1 MSLEFNTNDNVATF
15 ETVFSTSKE
24 TFTADFRTNSEVN
37 GASAYEVAVA
47 NGFEGTEAE
56 WIASLKGDQG
66 DAGYT
71 PQKGVDYFDG
81 DDGSDG
87 QDGADGISV
96 THSWN
101 GTTLTVTSAS
111 GTSSAD
117 LKGDTGAT
125 GATGADGKSAY
136 QYAQEGGFTGT
147 ETEFIAK
154 LVTAYLPIAGG
165 TLTGELRV
173 NGKDVAGGSK
183 IVLES
188 GNGQLTNSGTQ
199 TLFGFIDSSRIA
211 VGHSNYILVI
221 RGSAARL
228 AYNGKDLALYSDV
241 TSLDTR
247 LSALEA
253 AAVSVFSG
261 TEAAMTVDVGEDG
274 DIYLVTE

>member
-24 TFTADFRTNSEVN
+24 TFAADFRTNSEVN

-81 DDGSDG
+81 DDGISVTHSWNGTTLTVTSASGTSSADLQGLQGIQGEQGEQGPQGDQGPQGEQGPKGEQGPQGDQGPQGEQGIQGETGADG
-87 QDGADGISV
+87 KDGISV

-117 LKGDTGAT
+117 LKGEKGDQGVQ
-125 GATGADGKSAY
+125 GVQGKPY
-136 QYAQEGGFTGT
+136 
-147 ETEFIAK
+147 
-154 LVTAYLPIAGG
+154 
-165 TLTGELRV
+165 TLTDADR
-173 NGKDVAGGSK
+173 
-183 IVLES
+183 
-188 GNGQLTNSGTQ
+188 
-199 TLFGFIDSSRIA
+199 DSI
-211 VGHSNYILVI
+211 
-221 RGSAARL
+221 
-228 AYNGKDLALYSDV
+228 
-241 TSLDTR
+241 
-247 LSALEA
+247 A
-253 AAVSVFSG
+253 AAVKESLPKETWTF
-261 TEAAMTVDVGEDG
+261 TLEDG
-274 DIYLVTE
+274 STVTKAVCVG